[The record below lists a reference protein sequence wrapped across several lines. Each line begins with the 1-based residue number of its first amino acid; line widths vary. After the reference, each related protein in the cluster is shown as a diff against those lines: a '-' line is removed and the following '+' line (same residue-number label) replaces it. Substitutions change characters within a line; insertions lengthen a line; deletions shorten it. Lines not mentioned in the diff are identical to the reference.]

1 MKIRNS
7 KFIKALIVISL
18 VAFIGGFFLV
28 TYQQVEQGS
37 AKIESDSD
45 FAKIKAESINKKN
58 IILKV
63 NKKTAYPAEG
73 KYFMSEN
80 MNLMIPSDVVEKYF
94 NCACLKYKGDTVV
107 VIKGNTKANLKI
119 DFELVEK

>member
-45 FAKIKAESINKKN
+45 FAKIK
-58 IILKV
+58 V
-63 NKKTAYPAEG
+63 CAYAAG
-73 KYFMSEN
+73 GGYS
-80 MNLMIPSDVVEKYF
+80 
-94 NCACLKYKGDTVV
+94 NCV
-107 VIKGNTKANLKI
+107 
-119 DFELVEK
+119 